1 MDQSIVKTR
10 WNEILDQIDDWWE
23 ELTDD
28 DLEQINGSH
37 IQLVYV
43 LQERYGYTHEV
54 ARAEVERRIGSLN
67 IITETKADHLRLASA
82 VT

>member
-10 WNEILDQIDDWWE
+10 WNEIRDQVDDWWE

-28 DLEQINGSH
+28 DLEQIDGSH

-43 LQERYGYTHEV
+43 LQERYGYTHEA
-54 ARAEVERRIGSLN
+54 ARAEVERRIGSLG
-67 IITETKADHLRLASA
+67 IVAETGADHLRSLPE